1 MAWSLDWADMDWS
14 SAGDDSG
21 KAGDGLG
28 RGDSAKESVAR
39 PFLKWAGGKSQLLPE
54 IRQRFPKSFKRY
66 WEPFIG
72 GGAVFFALA
81 PKSAVLLDINE
92 ELIGAY
98 RVVRDDVEGLIAELA
113 GYRYDRELY
122 YQVREWDRREDFKSI
137 SPVRRAARFIFLN
150 KTCFNGLHRVNSKGH
165 FNVPFGRY
173 SAPRIVDRDGLRR
186 CSEVL
191 QRVEIEIGHFTS
203 VSQRVERGDLVYFD
217 PPYVPLSDTSSF
229 TSYAKGGFSADDQMT
244 LRDLCVELDR
254 RGVMFVLSN
263 SDNHTTR
270 ELYRA
275 FRVDTVPAARAINS
289 KASRRGAV
297 DEVIVANF

>member
-1 MAWSLDWADMDWS
+1 
-14 SAGDDSG
+14 
-21 KAGDGLG
+21 
-28 RGDSAKESVAR
+28 
-39 PFLKWAGGKSQLLPE
+39 
-54 IRQRFPKSFKRY
+54 
-66 WEPFIG
+66 
-72 GGAVFFALA
+72 
-81 PKSAVLLDINE
+81 E
-92 ELIGAY
+92 E
-98 RVVRDDVEGLIAELA
+98 LIAELA

-137 SPVRRAARFIFLN
+137 SPVRRAARFVFLN

-173 SAPRIVDRDGLRR
+173 SDPRILDRDGLKR
-186 CSEVL
+186 CSQAL
-191 QRVEIEIGHFTS
+191 QGVEIEIGSYTS
-203 VSQRVERGDLVYFD
+203 VAERVERGDLVYFD

-229 TSYAKGGFSADDQMT
+229 TSYAKGGFSADDQVT